1 MRISATEFG
10 AIPLL
15 TIEEPFGALVEQLRL
30 KAKIRHRQDMPAEMQ
45 KVFPNVAPVSEKTI
59 ENIEKNKVQRPSQET
74 VKLLCRFFYR
84 LRMLQSPDDVEYFC
98 FRAMYRVRNP
108 EYTSGDVLFSLE
120 PIKVGTFR
128 DVTQLV
134 MSYIGSGAGPMP
146 AKPQALAE
154 GIHALADML
163 TRLAPPPPGPVERLS
178 ERVRRLLAGAPSAHD
193 VERLAN
199 DLGRAY
205 DEVPALHDK
214 FRLASLHAQVDEHA
228 AHYGEALTWSTHA
241 FGLAMVISIPG
252 VPLLKQVQAKL
263 CEEIAEAELNIG
275 TRDNWERASDLFEKA
290 IALRE
295 EMRRELGLEL
305 KVSEQ
310 RDLESLF
317 QIARYYSHV
326 GHHDETQEGLQ
337 QAERRYKALLRHPLV
352 KNHHFFRAQ
361 VWKEFADNCRFG
373 GDEPGMKRN
382 FRHALEEYKQSK
394 RMSYQDDPREE
405 TEYHLNVGYC
415 QRRLGNESRAWKDLK
430 HALEIAH
437 HQHDRRRVAYASL
450 QLARS
455 PKALESEDRRGFYAL
470 LAHTMM
476 HQSGAEA
483 DRQQAQIVLNDLC
496 ADFTKEDM
504 GALDASLRASEYS
517 IYFE

>member
-1 MRISATEFG
+1 M
-10 AIPLL
+10 L

-30 KAKIRHRQDMPAEMQ
+30 KAKISHRQDLPAKMQ
-45 KVFPNVAPVSEKTI
+45 ELFPNVAPISEKTI
-59 ENIEKNKVQRPSQET
+59 ENIEKNKVQRASPET

-84 LRMLQSPDDVEYFC
+84 LEMLTSPDDVEYFC

-108 EYTSGDVLFSLE
+108 EYTGGDVLFSLE

-154 GIHALADML
+154 GIHALSDML

-178 ERVRRLLAGAPSAHD
+178 ERVRRLVAGVPSPRD
-193 VERLAN
+193 VERLSS
-199 DLGRAY
+199 DLRHAY
-205 DEVPALHDK
+205 DDVSALHDK
-214 FRLASLHAQVDEHA
+214 FRIASLHAQVDEHA
-228 AHYGEALTWSTHA
+228 AHYGEALTWATHA

-275 TRDNWERASDLFEKA
+275 TRENWERASDLFEKA

-326 GHHDETQEGLQ
+326 GHHDEAQEGLQ
-337 QAERRYKALLRHPLV
+337 EAERRYKALLRQPLV
-352 KNHHFFRAQ
+352 KNNHFFRAQ
-361 VWKEFADNCRFG
+361 VWKEYADNCRFG
-373 GDEPGMKRN
+373 GDDAGMKRN
-382 FRHALEEYKQSK
+382 FRHALDEYNQSK
-394 RMSYQDDPREE
+394 RSSYQDDPREE
-405 TEYHLNVGYC
+405 TEYYLNVGYC
-415 QRRLGNESRAWKDLK
+415 HRRLGNDSRAWTELK
-430 HALEIAH
+430 RALEIAH
-437 HQHDRRRVAYASL
+437 NQHDRRRVAYASL

-455 PKALESEDRRGFYAL
+455 PKAFEREDRRAFHAL

-496 ADFTKEDM
+496 VDFSREDM
-504 GALDASLRASEYS
+504 DDLDALLRSSQYA